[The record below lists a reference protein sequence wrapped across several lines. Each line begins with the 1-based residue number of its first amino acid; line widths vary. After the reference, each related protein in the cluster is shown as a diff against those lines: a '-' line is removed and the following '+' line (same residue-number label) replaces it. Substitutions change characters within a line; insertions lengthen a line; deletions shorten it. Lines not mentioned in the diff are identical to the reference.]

1 MIEKSKSNM
10 RGESSRVVSF
20 DLHDTILVFKFGRK
34 LSEIKLLRAIL
45 YFLSNFRLFI
55 FVYTAFCERSEQIIE
70 LMRQLKAEGNK
81 VIILTAAYK
90 KSAKIIY
97 HFLRKNN
104 ITSYDQVI
112 FRKKLSQKQGDYK
125 IEEII
130 KNNISLHYD
139 DDKTACSQINAQG
152 RACAAVNPWYN
163 K

>member
-10 RGESSRVVSF
+10 RSESSRVVSF

-104 ITSYDQVI
+104 ITSYD
-112 FRKKLSQKQGDYK
+112 
-125 IEEII
+125 
-130 KNNISLHYD
+130 
-139 DDKTACSQINAQG
+139 
-152 RACAAVNPWYN
+152 
-163 K
+163 